1 LLKGLLTDKY
11 QDLTGVGPGD
21 RLYDEGT
28 LDSALE
34 RYDLPRI
41 KKLADLSKEW
51 DISLNQLV
59 IAYMLSRPGVGP
71 IIASVSSVGQLESNA
86 YGGRI
91 TFSKE
96 EILKIEEI
104 LTDK

>member
-1 LLKGLLTDKY
+1 
-11 QDLTGVGPGD
+11 
-21 RLYDEGT
+21 
-28 LDSALE
+28 
-34 RYDLPRI
+34 
-41 KKLADLSKEW
+41 
-51 DISLNQLV
+51 
-59 IAYMLSRPGVGP
+59 MLSRPGVGP

-104 LTDK
+104 LTEK